1 MNPTRNFDIYFKS
14 GNSAEFY
21 VDVLD
26 VSMTSGLYPTDV
38 HCAWQFF
45 PNSGM
50 VSTYAPELHENTR
63 HTVPYLYPE
72 GKVKQQKWYNNN
84 KTETKKNV
92 ASHCLKF
99 KLRTMNKFPDD
110 CLPKKV

>member
-45 PNSGM
+45 PNSGT

-72 GKVKQQKWYNNN
+72 GKVKQQN
-84 KTETKKNV
+84 
-92 ASHCLKF
+92 
-99 KLRTMNKFPDD
+99 
-110 CLPKKV
+110 